1 MPEPIENGAVGAA
14 TPNKQASDITEKTD
28 SVLPSKAQSD
38 TENVVPFSSG
48 PELNAAT
55 GRSAQS
61 SGPGSGDSIA
71 DRTEINAP
79 VDRSALQ
86 KLIEDTCRKA
96 EQNRDWYDKRA
107 RAMGKVS
114 RRLRL
119 SAIGFGVLG
128 GLCPLVPA
136 ILVEEIFGKSTATT
150 ISQLG
155 FVLFALAA
163 AAVVLDQAFGYS
175 SSWMRSRLAELEL
188 GRLIGSFQLEVRS
201 ALACA
206 SDKLPADN
214 AKGLLNRVT
223 EFAANA
229 DDIVVRETQTWI
241 SEFKA
246 GLLQVEQISRS
257 SRKTNE
263 ANQDA
268 SKLG

>member
-1 MPEPIENGAVGAA
+1 M
-14 TPNKQASDITEKTD
+14 
-28 SVLPSKAQSD
+28 
-38 TENVVPFSSG
+38 
-48 PELNAAT
+48 
-55 GRSAQS
+55 
-61 SGPGSGDSIA
+61 
-71 DRTEINAP
+71 EIDGP
-79 VDRSALQ
+79 VDRAALE
-86 KLIEDTCRKA
+86 KLIDDTYRKA

-119 SAIGFGVLG
+119 SAVGLGVLG

-136 ILVEEIFGKSTATT
+136 ILVEKTFGEPAATT
-150 ISQLG
+150 VSQLG

-188 GRLIGSFQLEVRS
+188 GKLIGSFQIEVRS

-206 SDKLPADN
+206 SEKLPADK
-214 AKGLLNRVT
+214 ARGLLARVA

-246 GLLQVEQISRS
+246 GLLQVEQITRS
-257 SRKTNE
+257 SRKTSE

-268 SKLG
+268 SNLG